1 MFLWRHFPNMVA
13 IASWKNSSKTK
24 LLIKSLNEQC
34 LHRLIQLTNKLN
46 FNSSQLKRLIAQN
59 SNVKMI
65 STFLQQVRPIKYY
78 FIFIDISIS
87 FVTQICNILQDI
99 ISKKVFKIINIKFT
113 LNEEFVTKYQCE
125 RLYKDFY
132 LSIKS

>member
-1 MFLWRHFPNMVA
+1 MIA
-13 IASWKNSSKTK
+13 IASWKDFDKAK

-34 LHRLIQLTNKLN
+34 LHRLIQLTNKLD
-46 FNSSQLKRLIAQN
+46 FNSSQLKKLIAQN

-65 STFLQQVRPIKYY
+65 STFLQQARSIKYY

-99 ISKKVFKIINIKFT
+99 ISKRVFKMINIRLT
-113 LNEEFVTKYQCE
+113 LNEELATKYRCE
-125 RLYKDFY
+125 RFYKDSY
-132 LSIKS
+132 LFIKN